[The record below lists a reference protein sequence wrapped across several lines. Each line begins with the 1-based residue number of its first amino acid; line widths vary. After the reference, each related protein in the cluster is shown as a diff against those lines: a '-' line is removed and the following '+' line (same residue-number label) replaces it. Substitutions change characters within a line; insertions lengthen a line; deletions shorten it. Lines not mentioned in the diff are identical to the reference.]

1 MFTEYESTINRFLK
15 YLGETNPDR
24 FTSQHWHLVWAYI
37 KSDFCTSVADVMKW
51 ACVEHDFYFRT
62 HHDFEGKAISFMDAN
77 KRFRIRMQRLSRFGV
92 ISPLAW
98 WRWAAVCVF
107 ARSAWEGK
115 KSYHG

>member
-1 MFTEYESTINRFLK
+1 MFSEYEETLNRFLK
-15 YLGETNPDR
+15 ILGAPDPDR
-24 FTSQHWHLVWAYI
+24 FSQREWELVEVYV
-37 KSDFCTSVADVMKW
+37 KSDGCTGVIDFKRK
-51 ACVEHDFYFRT
+51 ACIEHDFYFRT